1 MNGKSGTPYNPIL
14 YVGCQTKDRC
24 RGIEMSDETRYWERI
39 GTYVSRQFAEEYIDR
54 SKETGITGEYLETEL
69 EEYQQITTVSPETL
83 RREIE
88 DIFSKP
94 FEVVT
99 LPAKTQAL
107 LGAVEMENN
116 KVKIVK
122 GFMADGLTKDEAKDK
137 FTQVMNEMVGEA
149 LGLEKGNSNDSE
161 DAPHEEE

>member
-1 MNGKSGTPYNPIL
+1 
-14 YVGCQTKDRC
+14 
-24 RGIEMSDETRYWERI
+24 MSEETRYWERI

-54 SKETGITGEYLETEL
+54 SKQTGITGEYLETEL

-94 FEVVT
+94 YEVVT

-107 LGAVEMENN
+107 LDAVEMETQ
-116 KVKIVK
+116 KIKIVK
-122 GFMADGLTKDEAKDK
+122 GFMAEGLTKDEAKDK
-137 FTQVMNEMVGEA
+137 FTKIMNDMVGEA
-149 LGLEKGNSNDSE
+149 LGLEKGDSNESE
-161 DAPHEEE
+161 DAPDEEE